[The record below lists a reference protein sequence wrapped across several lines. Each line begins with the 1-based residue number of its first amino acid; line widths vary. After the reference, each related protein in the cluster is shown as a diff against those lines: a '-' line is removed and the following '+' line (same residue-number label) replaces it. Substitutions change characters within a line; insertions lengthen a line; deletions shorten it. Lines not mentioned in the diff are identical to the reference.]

1 MQPHPLVLGD
11 ASGLRLKFGS
21 ARHCEDPTTED
32 KVLKPCFR
40 VFLWTEGGDVYAP
53 TETPAHPEFPS
64 APHSAVL
71 MLPFVQMEGRRL
83 MFWF

>member
-1 MQPHPLVLGD
+1 MQLHPLVLGD

-21 ARHCEDPTTED
+21 AQHCEDPTTED
-32 KVLKPCFR
+32 KMLKPHFR
-40 VFLWTEGGDVYAP
+40 VFLWIEGGDVYTP
-53 TETPAHPEFPS
+53 TETPAHPEFPL
-64 APHSAVL
+64 PLTSAVL